1 MFASFALLLALT
13 GTIQF
18 NVDWVAYRAPADS
31 SRIEF
36 FYSIPHD
43 QLLYVDSAGQL
54 SATFTVKMQI
64 RGVANG
70 FVQSG
75 EFRKRARL
83 PAGGFV
89 GAVERRRTFVDGF
102 SVTAPP
108 GSYRFELAVTDSAPT
123 GFTTG
128 TVRDSLTLPDFGQ
141 SPSLSTLHLGARITV
156 DSVTGAVAVIPNPSH
171 EFGVVGL
178 DTVYFYYEAYNL
190 APDTNQYGLETRVI
204 GARSDTVLESGLMLR
219 TKNGNKASS
228 ALGLSVRGL
237 APGAYTLVVEL
248 TDLVTR
254 RSTTRERRFTVGS
267 SERAGPAPR
276 LGGLDERELAYYH
289 EVQYL
294 TTPRQYA
301 FYEALSDSGK
311 EAWLADFWPRHNLAE
326 FARRMDVA
334 DQRFHRPKLSGV
346 KTDRGRIY
354 VKYGEPDAIEQHV
367 IESDI
372 RPREYWHYYNSG
384 YAFVFIDMRGDGNY
398 RLAWTNAKD
407 EPSTGFEQY
416 LSPEE
421 QEEFK

>member
-13 GTIQF
+13 GAIDF
-18 NVDWVAYRAPADS
+18 NVDWVAYRATADS

-36 FYSIPHD
+36 FYSVPHD

-64 RGVANG
+64 HGATNG
-70 FVQSG
+70 FVQTG
-75 EFRKRARL
+75 EFQKRARL
-83 PAGGFV
+83 PEGGFV

-108 GSYRFELAVTDSAPT
+108 GSYRFELAISDSAPA
-123 GFTTG
+123 GFTSG
-128 TVRDSLTLPDFGQ
+128 TLRDSLTLPDFSR

-156 DSVTGAVAVIPNPSH
+156 DTLTGAVAVIPNPSH
-171 EFGVVGL
+171 HFGIAGL

-190 APDTNQYGLETRVI
+190 APDTNQYALETRVI
-204 GARSDTVLESGLMLR
+204 GAGYDTVLESGLMLR
-219 TKNGNKASS
+219 SKSGSHASS
-228 ALGLSVRGL
+228 VLGLSVRGL
-237 APGAYTLVVEL
+237 EPGGYTLGVEL

-267 SERAGPAPR
+267 SEPAGPAPR
-276 LGGLDERELAYYH
+276 LAGLSEREQAYYH

-301 FYEALSDSGK
+301 FYQALSDSGK

-334 DQRFHRPKLSGV
+334 DQRFHRTKLSGV

-367 IESDI
+367 IETDV
-372 RPREYWHYYNSG
+372 RPREYWRYYNTG
-384 YAFVFIDMRGDGNY
+384 DAFVFIDMRGDGNY

-416 LSPEE
+416 LTTEE
-421 QEEFK
+421 QDEFK